1 MLESLSQGLFA
12 VLEWQ
17 NLIAMAAGVFG
28 GVTAG
33 AIPGLSATMAVALML
48 PLTYGLNPLFAL
60 GLMAGLHNGAAYGG
74 SIPAILLRIPGT
86 PAAVATT
93 FDGYPMAQS
102 GRVAH
107 ALKVSVVSSAIGGVV
122 SAIALMTLA
131 PPLADMALKFG
142 PPEIFWVSVFGI
154 VSTAVLIGKDPI
166 KGLMAGCLGLLL
178 GLVGLDHV
186 TGVDR
191 FTFGVIELSGG
202 LPLPIVLMA
211 LFGVPA
217 AWMMAEKRP
226 DEAFDVSGLD
236 YRKENDR
243 LRDWPWRAILPA
255 WVRGG
260 VIGTFVG
267 ILPGLGGAVSSV
279 VAYGS
284 QKRAAKDGDSY
295 GGGNTAGV
303 AVAECANNADN
314 AASMIPALTLG
325 IPGSGVAAIVLAG
338 LLIHGMEPGPQLFSD
353 RPDVVFGYMWAMMLT
368 AMMLV
373 LVGGGLAT
381 RLFAQVLRVPSMLM
395 MPIIVAL
402 AVIGTYTYE
411 NSIFNVYL
419 LFALGFVGYAL
430 DRLSF
435 PVAPVILGLFLG
447 PKVEYNLRVS
457 LLISQDD
464 WSVLWTRPI
473 SLAILIATVL
483 IIFLPLIRRGV
494 RDAVARGRAGA
505 AGGPASDQS
514 GHETRENP

>member
-1 MLESLSQGLFA
+1 MFEPLAQGLHA
-12 VLEWQ
+12 ILEWQ
-17 NLIAMAAGVFG
+17 NLAAMVAGVIG

-33 AIPGLSATMAVALML
+33 AIPGLSATMAVALLL
-48 PLTYGLNPLFAL
+48 PLTYGLNPLLAL

-93 FDGYPMAQS
+93 FDGYPLAQS

-107 ALKVSVVSSAIGGVV
+107 ALKVSVVSSAIGGMV
-122 SAIALMTLA
+122 SAIALMTIA
-131 PPLADMALKFG
+131 PPLADIALLFG
-142 PPEIFWVSVFGI
+142 PTEIFWVSVFGI
-154 VSTAVLIGKDPI
+154 ASTAVLVGKDPI
-166 KGLMAGCLGLLL
+166 KGLIAGCLGLLL
-178 GLVGLDHV
+178 GLIGLDHV

-191 FTFGVIELSGG
+191 FTFGLIELSGG

-217 AWMMAEKRP
+217 AWMMAEQKAK
-226 DEAFDVSGLD
+226 DGLD
-236 YRKENDR
+236 LTTLDSRKERDR
-243 LRDWPWRAILPA
+243 IRDWPWRTILPA
-255 WVRGG
+255 WLRGG
-260 VIGTFVG
+260 LIGTFVG

-284 QKRAAKDGDSY
+284 QKRAAKDADTY
-295 GGGNTAGV
+295 GKGNTAGV

-325 IPGSGVAAIVLAG
+325 VPGSGVAAIVLAG
-338 LLIHGMEPGPQLFSD
+338 LLIHGLEPGPQLFTD
-353 RPDVVFGYMWAMMLT
+353 KPDVVFGYMWAMLLT
-368 AMMLV
+368 AIMLIF
-373 LVGGGLAT
+373 VGGGIAT
-381 RLFAQVLRVPSMLM
+381 KLFAQVLRVPPMLL

-464 WSVLWTRPI
+464 WSVFWTRPI
-473 SLAILIATVL
+473 SLVILLAT
-483 IIFLPLIRRGV
+483 IFVIVLPLVQHRIK
-494 RDAVARGRAGA
+494 DAIQRYRTGTNAT
-505 AGGPASDQS
+505 S
-514 GHETRENP
+514 T

>member
-12 VLEWQ
+12 IIEWQ
-17 NLIAMAAGVFG
+17 NLAAMVAGVVG

-33 AIPGLSATMAVALML
+33 AIPGLSATMAVALLL
-48 PLTYGLNPLFAL
+48 PLTYGLNPLLAL

-93 FDGYPMAQS
+93 FDGYPLAQA

-122 SAIALMTLA
+122 SAVALMTLA
-131 PPLADMALKFG
+131 PPLADIALLFG
-142 PPEIFWVSVFGI
+142 PTEIFWVSVFGI
-154 VSTAVLIGKDPI
+154 TSTAVLIGKDPI
-166 KGLMAGCLGLLL
+166 KGLMSGCLGLLL

-191 FTFGVIELSGG
+191 FTFGLIELSGG

-226 DEAFDVSGLD
+226 EDSLNVSNLD
-236 YRKENDR
+236 LRKERDR
-243 LRDWPWRAILPA
+243 LRNWPWRSILPA

-260 VIGTFVG
+260 LIGTFVG

-284 QKRAAKDGDSY
+284 QKRAARDSASY
-295 GGGNTAGV
+295 GRGNTAGV

-338 LLIHGMEPGPQLFSD
+338 LLIHGMEPGPQLFSE
-353 RPDVVFGYMWAMMLT
+353 RPDVVFGYMWAMLLT
-368 AMMLV
+368 AMMLI

-381 RLFAQVLRVPSMLM
+381 KLFAQVLRVPPMLM

-402 AVIGTYTYE
+402 SVIGTYTYE
-411 NSIFNVYL
+411 NSIFNVYI

-464 WSVLWTRPI
+464 WSVFWTRPL
-473 SLAILIATVL
+473 SLV
-483 IIFLPLIRRGV
+483 IFLATILVIILPLLQRGIKNAVIRW
-494 RDAVARGRAGA
+494 RADKTSSSA
-505 AGGPASDQS
+505 
-514 GHETRENP
+514 